1 MKGYPLKLDTLV
13 LTEESTLM
21 INMTNL
27 ADTEKLALFG
37 GPKTIQTEFKRYN
50 SIGAE
55 EVQAAKKVIESGV
68 LSQFIGA
75 WHEDFYGGP
84 KVREFE
90 RQCAEYFGVKH
101 AVTVNSWTS
110 GLVAAVGAIGIEP
123 GDEVIVTP
131 WTMSASAT
139 AILHWNAIP
148 VFADID
154 PETFNLD
161 PKSVEANITPYTKA
175 IMVADIFGQSADMDE
190 LMAIAT
196 KHGLKVISDAAQA
209 PGALYKGKHAG
220 TFAHVGGYSLN
231 YHKHIHT
238 GEGGILVTDDDEIA
252 ERLQLIRNHAE
263 VVVGDKGVTNLSNMI
278 GHNFRL
284 GEIECAMGIE
294 QLKKLSGFV
303 ESRQHLANRLT
314 EGLKGL
320 RGLRTPVVKP
330 DRTHVY
336 YVYPIILDVEELG
349 ISKGRIH
356 AALQAEGVT
365 VANRYQNIHLLPVY
379 QKKIA
384 YGSRGFPWVSDICH
398 RDVDYSKGI
407 CPVAEELNDSTY
419 LGFGLC
425 VYDWTNDDVDLI
437 AKAFRKVWSNLEMLK
452 GSALLGGEA

>member
-1 MKGYPLKLDTLV
+1 MTHS
-13 LTEESTLM
+13 ES
-21 INMTNL
+21 
-27 ADTEKLALFG
+27 TEKLALFG

-50 SIGAE
+50 PIGAE
-55 EVQAAKKVIESGV
+55 EVRATKEVIESGV

-84 KVREFE
+84 KVKEFE
-90 RQCAEYFGVKH
+90 RRCAEYFGVKH
-101 AVTVNSWTS
+101 AITVNSWTS
-110 GLVAAVGAIGIEP
+110 GLVAAVGAIGVEP
-123 GDEVIVTP
+123 GDEIIVTP
-131 WTMSASAT
+131 WTMSATAT

-190 LMAIAT
+190 LMAIAA
-196 KHGLKVISDAAQA
+196 KHGLKVISDTAQA
-209 PGALYKGKHAG
+209 PGALYKGKYAG
-220 TFAHVGGYSLN
+220 TLAHVGGYSLN

-252 ERLQLIRNHAE
+252 ERSQLIRNHAE
-263 VVVGDKGVTNLSNMI
+263 VVVGDKGVANLSNMI

-303 ESRQHLANRLT
+303 QSRQSSANRLT

-320 RGLRTPVVKP
+320 RGLRTPVVKS

-336 YVYPIILDVEELG
+336 YVYPLVLDIDELG
-349 ISKGRIH
+349 VSRERIH
-356 AALQAEGVT
+356 AALQAEGVA
-365 VANRYQNIHLLPVY
+365 VSKGYQNIHLLPVY

-384 YGSRGFPWVSDICH
+384 YGSRGFPWTSDICH
-398 RDVDYSKGI
+398 RDVDYSRGI
-407 CPVAEELNDSTY
+407 CPVAEELNDTSY
-419 LGFGLC
+419 MGFGMC
-425 VYDWTNDDVDLI
+425 VHDLSSQDIDLI
-437 AKAFRKVWSNLEMLK
+437 VAAFRKVWDGLGQLK
-452 GSALLGGEA
+452 AAIPAAGAG

>member
-1 MKGYPLKLDTLV
+1 MSNP
-13 LTEESTLM
+13 
-21 INMTNL
+21 
-27 ADTEKLALFG
+27 KLALFG
-37 GPKTIQTEFKRYN
+37 GSKTIQTTFKRYN
-50 SIGAE
+50 PIGVE
-55 EVQAAKKVIESGV
+55 EVEAAKQVIESGV
-68 LSQFIGA
+68 LSQFLGV

-131 WTMSASAT
+131 WTMSATAT

-175 IMVADIFGQSADMDE
+175 IMVADIFGQSADMDA
-190 LMAIAT
+190 LMATAA
-196 KHGLKVISDAAQA
+196 KHGLKIISDTAQA
-209 PGALYKGKHAG
+209 PGALYKGKYAG
-220 TFAHVGGYSLN
+220 TLADVGGYSLN

-238 GEGGILVTDDDEIA
+238 GEGGILVTDNDEIA

-263 VVVGDKGVTNLSNMI
+263 AVVGDKGVTNLSNMI

-284 GEIECAMGIE
+284 GEIECAIGIE
-294 QLKKLSGFV
+294 QLKKLDRFV
-303 ESRQHLANRLT
+303 QSRQALANRLT
-314 EGLKGL
+314 EGLHGL

-330 DRTHVY
+330 GCTHVY
-336 YVYPIILDVEELG
+336 YVYPMVLDIEALG
-349 ISKGRIH
+349 VSRERIH
-356 AALQAEGVT
+356 AALQAEGVA
-365 VANRYQNIHLLPVY
+365 VSKHYQNIHLLPLY
-379 QKKIA
+379 QRKIA
-384 YGSRGFPWVSDICH
+384 YGSMGFPWTSDICR

-407 CPVAEELNDSTY
+407 CPVAEQLNDSTY
-419 LGFGLC
+419 LGFGMC
-425 VYDWTNDDVDLI
+425 VYDLTEDDVDLI
-437 AKAFRKVWSNLEMLK
+437 VTAFQKVWNSLD
-452 GSALLGGEA
+452 LLNT